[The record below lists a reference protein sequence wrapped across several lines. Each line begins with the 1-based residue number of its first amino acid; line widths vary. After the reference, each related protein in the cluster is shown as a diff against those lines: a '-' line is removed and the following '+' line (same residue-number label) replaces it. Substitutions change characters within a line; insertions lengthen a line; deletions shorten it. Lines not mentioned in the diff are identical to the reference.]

1 MGAKFYKEGAL
12 KAGMFCLHDAYIKPA
27 RRAFMHSIK
36 KTKVFKLVYGSGRQ
50 AVNPFFVM
58 YVRKNDDDISRLG
71 VTVSKKVGNA
81 VIRNRVRRLVKES
94 CRLRAFKIIKG
105 YDIVIVARKVVG
117 TLPREESF
125 YKVDKSLEQLFR
137 KLQLISPEEI

>member
-1 MGAKFYKEGAL
+1 
-12 KAGMFCLHDAYIKPA
+12 
-27 RRAFMHSIK
+27 MHSIK